1 MRMSLFE
8 VRTQLL
14 LGQILLLVVVLVAAV
29 VLVGTTYS
37 STTLSSAQAV
47 FTSTRRAVI
56 LHGPIRQVRRPSGLS
71 GRAHT
76 LQLLL
81 EDLATDLITTLVLLV
96 LGKFP
101 RCCRFLLMA
110 VYGVLPVR

>member
-8 VRTQLL
+8 VRTQLPV
-14 LGQILLLVVVLVAAV
+14 LLVVVL

-37 STTLSSAQAV
+37 STTLPSAQAV

-56 LHGPIRQVRRPSGLS
+56 LHGPIRQVQRLSGLT
-71 GRAHT
+71 GQAHT
-76 LQLLL
+76 LQLLP

-96 LGKFP
+96 LGKFS
-101 RCCRFLLMA
+101 RCCHFMLSC
-110 VYGVLPVR
+110 